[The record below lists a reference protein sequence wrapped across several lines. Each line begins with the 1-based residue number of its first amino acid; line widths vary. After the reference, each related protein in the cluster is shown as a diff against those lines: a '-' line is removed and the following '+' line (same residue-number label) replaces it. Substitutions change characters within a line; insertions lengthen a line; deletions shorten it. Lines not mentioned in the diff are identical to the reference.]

1 MNNNKNEMSA
11 SVTFP
16 LTADEFAALLT
27 AYADRKPGENDKVL
41 ANLLVGIVN
50 KYYERGKNGAPY
62 KSVHEAVEHLSD
74 EQKSIANEVPSI
86 FELADVWCKLAYDAG
101 HAAAKAEE
109 R

>member
-1 MNNNKNEMSA
+1 MNTNKNEMDT

-27 AYADRKPGENDKVL
+27 THADREPDENSEVV
-41 ANLLVGIVN
+41 ANLLVGTVN
-50 KYYERGKNGAPY
+50 KYYERGKNGTPY

-74 EQKSIANEVPSI
+74 ELKSIANEVPSI

-101 HAAAKAEE
+101 HAAAKSEE
-109 R
+109 